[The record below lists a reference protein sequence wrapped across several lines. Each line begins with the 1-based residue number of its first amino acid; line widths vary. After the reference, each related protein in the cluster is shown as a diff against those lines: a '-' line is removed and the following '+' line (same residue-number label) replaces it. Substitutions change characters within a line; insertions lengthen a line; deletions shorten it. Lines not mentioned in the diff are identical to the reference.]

1 MKICNGLSTRVPV
14 QQQPQKKEGRS
25 RFHRLQSD
33 PCDRRW
39 GLLEP
44 VVTAFMD
51 VTGGKSGPCFKGDAC
66 QVTWYKDSASGV
78 PAAPQ
83 GQEFLAGSV
92 CQPSP
97 RCLQASLKVHCLAL
111 QPPGNLEGPVLV
123 HGSPSSCRCSQGTS
137 PTGGGGEGGW
147 LKASVDGELES
158 QLAFGQLALF
168 VTCSCSES

>member
-44 VVTAFMD
+44 VVTAFTD
-51 VTGGKSGPCFKGDAC
+51 VTGGKSGTRFKGDAC

-92 CQPSP
+92 CQPSLP
-97 RCLQASLKVHCLAL
+97 EV
-111 QPPGNLEGPVLV
+111 PP
-123 HGSPSSCRCSQGTS
+123 
-137 PTGGGGEGGW
+137 
-147 LKASVDGELES
+147 SVPKS
-158 QLAFGQLALF
+158 ALF
-168 VTCSCSES
+168 GAAAPRELGRASASSWLTFFLQTFSRNLTDWGRG